1 MKASNLFW
9 DGALPTAS
17 FGRLIVFGATGAG
30 KSTFGATMPGPRFI
44 IAADP
49 NAAVPLH
56 RTFDDL
62 PREYLPPTEKN
73 RRPVGYAT
81 VDTFSEVMD
90 AVSLL
95 EREGPSRGIQ
105 SVIVDS
111 LTSVSELCSYEIMGK
126 KRGQAMEGKLSIPD
140 YGNLFVKLDTL
151 RHRLHQLP
159 MHVLWLAGTKRV
171 RNNPFNNN
179 AQSTEEPP
187 RMEGPDLMGQSAER
201 VPANCQAS
209 LFIERYIENGKTR
222 ARLRTQPDGEVV
234 AKDNTGTLS
243 RYEVA
248 DAYVVLSKMGFI
260 EPIQTDKVVAVSA
273 ASSGPSKKSGLI
285 L

>member
-201 VPANCQAS
+201 FPANCQAS

>member
-73 RRPVGYAT
+73 RRPAGYAT

-187 RMEGPDLMGQSAER
+187 PHGRAGPYG
-201 VPANCQAS
+201 
-209 LFIERYIENGKTR
+209 
-222 ARLRTQPDGEVV
+222 
-234 AKDNTGTLS
+234 
-243 RYEVA
+243 
-248 DAYVVLSKMGFI
+248 
-260 EPIQTDKVVAVSA
+260 PI
-273 ASSGPSKKSGLI
+273 G
-285 L
+285 

>member
-1 MKASNLFW
+1 MKNSNLFW

-17 FGRLIVFGATGAG
+17 FGRLLVFGATGAG

-44 IAADP
+44 IASDP

-62 PREYLPPTEKN
+62 PREYLPPNEKN
-73 RRPVGYAT
+73 RRPAGYVT

-95 EREGPSRGIQ
+95 EQEGARRGIQ

-159 MHVLWLAGTKRV
+159 MHVLWLAGTRRA
-171 RNNPFNNN
+171 RNNPMNN
-179 AQSTEEPP
+179 AQPTGEEQP

-201 VPANCQAS
+201 FPANCQAS
-209 LFIERYIENGKTR
+209 LYIERYIDNGKTR
-222 ARLRTQPDGEVV
+222 ARMRTQPDGEVV

-260 EPIQTDKVVAVSA
+260 DPIPTDKVVAVSA
-273 ASSGPSKKSGLI
+273 ASSGPSKKTGLI